1 MEKSPYPSKTISMRG
16 VHNCG
21 ACDQKVLDAIES
33 FSFSQNIDDLD
44 VKCDCISR
52 WENYRVSEQM
62 LGSPAD
68 LDRDFENELVLR
80 K

>member
-1 MEKSPYPSKTISMRG
+1 MRG

-21 ACDQKVLDAIES
+21 ECDRAALDAIEK
-33 FSFSQNIDDLD
+33 FCYTQDVKDLD
-44 VKCDCISR
+44 VSCACRDK
-52 WENYRVSEQM
+52 WKAYLQSETL

-80 K
+80 M

>member
-1 MEKSPYPSKTISMRG
+1 MRG

-21 ACDQKVLDAIES
+21 ECDKALLDAIER
-33 FSFSQNIDDLD
+33 FSFSQDPKDLD
-44 VKCDCISR
+44 VTCGCRER
-52 WENYRVSEQM
+52 WKAYMRSETL

-80 K
+80 M

>member
-1 MEKSPYPSKTISMRG
+1 MSSPSGGGAMRG

-21 ACDQKVLDAIES
+21 ACDQKALDAIES

-44 VKCDCISR
+44 VKCDCISK
-52 WENYRVSEQM
+52 WENYRVSEQI